1 MKTIIS
7 DKVQKEMLTDFMI
20 MGENGGLIGGYCE
33 DEFPVYY
40 ANEEM
45 ARMLGYDAVK
55 EMVLAIGGK
64 VINTIHPDDREQ
76 VIKDIGSEYYEGLT
90 YETTYRMPRKDGSWF
105 WTVDKGKVIQTEEGK
120 LAIISACYDMTS
132 FVERHK
138 KLEEQNMLSQATINQ
153 MPGGYHRCSLE
164 EGHPFLY
171 ISDRFLSIL
180 GWTREEIKTIFDNK
194 FDNMLH
200 PDDRNLSADYT
211 TRILDTCGHGF
222 TQDQIYRLLG
232 KDGYHWVTDATTLV
246 QSCNRTFFQG
256 NITDITDFVKDKERK
271 EKELED
277 SNRILN
283 ERNRILSALSRDYTT
298 VLLCDL
304 KQDTFEVV
312 KGDTFAHNDH
322 AEKQQPVRADN
333 CYSKRIR
340 YFFENVLIKESAPE
354 YLERLLPDHLM
365 NKLKETDNIEFYH
378 KTIPNGIG
386 SRHFLARAIRL
397 SNEEDHFKIIL
408 GFYSVDEI
416 MKKEQ
421 EIELQREIIEGLGKE
436 YFSVL
441 AVELD
446 RDHVFS
452 YRESGENG
460 KIIADFCRKC
470 GNRWSKIIPSY
481 AKTMVSDN
489 TNGEFEKQLGLKALC
504 SKEEDYSMTYEFK
517 TETGINYHQVRVAYV
532 KEKDGTRMAVVG
544 TRNIDSLIK
553 KECMQEEKLKKAY
566 AAAEKANKAKTE
578 FLNNMSHDIR
588 TPMNVILGYNQLMK
602 SQLTEPKQLDY
613 QKKMEQSGKL
623 LLSIINNVLDMAR
636 IESGKM
642 KVDENYERVGEI
654 VDEIISTFSSEA
666 EEKGIHL
673 SGTMQVTHRNIL
685 CDGTKIREIYVNLV
699 SNAMKYTPRGGKVTI
714 TVEEL
719 PCEKEGYIK
728 VKAEIKDTGIGMSK
742 EYLPTLFEP
751 FTREHDTMT
760 GKSGG
765 TGLGMPIVKKMVDL
779 MGGSIE
785 VESELGKGTIF
796 TFTLMH
802 KIADEKYYSQ
812 KTETVEAPDMRENIR
827 GKHVLLAEDND
838 LNAEIAVTVLEE
850 TGLVIERVEDGI
862 QCVNRIEQMASGT
875 YDLILMDIQ
884 MPNMDGYKAAQYIR
898 HLNDK
903 KKAEI
908 PIIAMTAN
916 AFAEDRKRAFEA
928 GMNGHIAKPIDIEKL
943 GAVILSVLNKQEN
956 LQTGKNNSING

>member
-1 MKTIIS
+1 MKQLIIP

-20 MGENGGLIGGYCE
+20 MGETRGLIGGYCE

-45 ARMLGYDAVK
+45 ALMLGYDTV
-55 EMVLAIGGK
+55 EELVEAIDGK
-64 VINTIHPDDREQ
+64 VINTIHSDDREQ
-76 VIKDIGSEYYEGLT
+76 VIKDIGDEYYEGLT

-105 WTVDKGKVIQTEEGK
+105 WTVDKGKVIRTEEGK

-200 PDDRNLSADYT
+200 PDDRNLSTDYT
-211 TRILDTCGHGF
+211 ARILDTYGHGF
-222 TQDQIYRLLG
+222 TQDQIYRMLG
-232 KDGYHWVTDATTLV
+232 KDGYHWITDATTLV
-246 QSCNRTFFQG
+246 KSGNQTFFQG

-283 ERNRILSALSRDYTT
+283 ERNRILSALSRDYTM

-304 KQDTFEVV
+304 KQDTYEVV
-312 KGDTFAHNDH
+312 KGDIFAHDDH

-333 CYSKRIR
+333 CYSKQIR
-340 YFFENVLIKESAPE
+340 YFFENILIKESAPE

-365 NKLKETDNIEFYH
+365 DELKETDNIEFYH
-378 KTIPNGIG
+378 KTIPSGNG

-446 RDHVFS
+446 KDRVFS
-452 YRESGENG
+452 YREAGENG
-460 KIIADFCRKC
+460 KIISDFCKKC

-481 AKTMVSDN
+481 AEMMVSDN

-504 SKEEDYSMTYEFK
+504 SQEEDYSMTYEFK
-517 TETGINYHQVRVAYV
+517 SEAGINYHQVRVAYV
-532 KEKDGTRMAVVG
+532 KKKDGTRVAVVG

-553 KECMQEEKLKKAY
+553 KERMQEEKLKKAY
-566 AAAEKANKAKTE
+566 ADAENANKAKTE

-588 TPMNVILGYNQLMK
+588 TPMNVILGYNQMMK

-613 QKKMEQSGKL
+613 QKKIEQSGKL
-623 LLSIINNVLDMAR
+623 LLSIINNVLDMAQ

-642 KVDENYERVGEI
+642 KVDENYEMVDEI
-654 VDEIISTFSSEA
+654 LDEIISTFASEA

-673 SGTMQVTHRNIL
+673 SGSMQVTHRNVL

-699 SNAMKYTPRGGKVTI
+699 GNAIKYTPRGGNVTI

-719 PCEKEGYIK
+719 PCEKEGYVKI
-728 VKAEIKDTGIGMSK
+728 KAEVKDTGIGMSK

-751 FTREHDTMT
+751 FSREHNTTT
-760 GKSGG
+760 GKVGG

-785 VESELGKGTIF
+785 VESELGKGTVFIV
-796 TFTLMH
+796 TLMH
-802 KIADEKYYSQ
+802 KMADKKYYSQ
-812 KTETVEAPDMRENIR
+812 KIETVIASDMGENLR

-838 LNAEIAVTVLEE
+838 LNAEIAMTILEE

-862 QCVNRIEQMASGT
+862 QCVDKVEQMPSGT

-884 MPNMDGYKAAQYIR
+884 MPNMDGYKATRCIR
-898 HLNDK
+898 HLDDK

-916 AFAEDRKRAFEA
+916 AFAEDRKRAFDA

-943 GAVILSVLNKQEN
+943 RAVILSVLNKAD
-956 LQTGKNNSING
+956 

>member
-1 MKTIIS
+1 MKQLIIP

-20 MGENGGLIGGYCE
+20 MGETKGLIGGYCE
-33 DEFPVYY
+33 DEFPVCY

-45 ARMLGYDAVK
+45 ARMLGYDAV
-55 EMVLAIGGK
+55 EELIEAIDGK

-76 VIKDIGSEYYEGLT
+76 VIKDIGDEYYEGLT
-90 YETTYRMPRKDGSWF
+90 YETTYRMPRKDGSCF
-105 WTVDKGKVIQTEEGK
+105 WTVDKGKVVQTEDGK

-138 KLEEQNMLSQATINQ
+138 KLEEKNMLSQATIDNI
-153 MPGGYHRCSLE
+153 PGGYHRCSLE

-171 ISDRFLSIL
+171 ISNRFLAIL
-180 GWTREEIKTIFDNK
+180 GWTREEIRTIFDNK

-200 PDDRNLSADYT
+200 PDDRNLSSDYV
-211 TRILDTCGHGF
+211 TRILDTRGHGSAK
-222 TQDQIYRLLG
+222 DQIYRLLG

-246 QSCNRTFFQG
+246 KSGNQTFFQG
-256 NITDITDFVKDKERK
+256 NITDFTDFVKAKE
-271 EKELED
+271 
-277 SNRILN
+277 
-283 ERNRILSALSRDYTT
+283 
-298 VLLCDL
+298 
-304 KQDTFEVV
+304 
-312 KGDTFAHNDH
+312 
-322 AEKQQPVRADN
+322 
-333 CYSKRIR
+333 
-340 YFFENVLIKESAPE
+340 
-354 YLERLLPDHLM
+354 
-365 NKLKETDNIEFYH
+365 
-378 KTIPNGIG
+378 
-386 SRHFLARAIRL
+386 
-397 SNEEDHFKIIL
+397 
-408 GFYSVDEI
+408 
-416 MKKEQ
+416 KKEQ

-446 RDHVFS
+446 KDRVLS

-460 KIIADFCRKC
+460 KIISDFCRKC

-481 AKTMVSDN
+481 AEMMVSDN
-489 TNGEFEKQLGLKALC
+489 TNGEFENQLGLETLRSQEK
-504 SKEEDYSMTYEFK
+504 DYSMTYEFK
-517 TETGINYHQVRVAYV
+517 LETGINYHQVRVAFV
-532 KEKDGTRMAVVG
+532 KKKDGTRMAVVG

-553 KECMQEEKLKKAY
+553 KERMQEEKLKKAY
-566 AAAEKANKAKTE
+566 VAAENANKAKTE

-588 TPMNVILGYNQLMK
+588 TPMNVILGYNHLMK
-602 SQLTEPKQLDY
+602 SQLTESKQLDY
-613 QKKMEQSGKL
+613 QKKIEQSGKL
-623 LLSIINNVLDMAR
+623 LLAIINNVLDMAR
-636 IESGKM
+636 IESGKI
-642 KVDENYERVGEI
+642 KVDENYERVGEV

-666 EEKGIHL
+666 EEKEIHL
-673 SGTMQVTHRNIL
+673 SGSMKVTHRNIL

-699 SNAMKYTPRGGKVTI
+699 SNAMKYTPRGGNVTI

-719 PCEKEGYIK
+719 PCEKEGYMK
-728 VKAEIKDTGIGMSK
+728 VKSEIKDTGIGMSK

-751 FTREHDTMT
+751 FSREQNTT
-760 GKSGG
+760 IGRVGG

-785 VESELGKGTIF
+785 VASELGKGTVF

-802 KIADEKYYSQ
+802 KIADRKFYSQ
-812 KTETVEAPDMRENIR
+812 KTEAAETSEMGKNLS

-850 TGLVIERVEDGI
+850 TGIVIERVEDGI
-862 QCVNRIEQMASGT
+862 QCVNRVVQMSPGT

-884 MPNMDGYKAAQYIR
+884 MPNMDGYKATRCIR
-898 HLNDK
+898 RLDDK

-916 AFAEDRKRAFEA
+916 AFAEDRKKAFDA

-956 LQTGKNNSING
+956 LQNGKNNSMNANRLRS

>member
-1 MKTIIS
+1 MKQLIIP

-20 MGENGGLIGGYCE
+20 MGETRGLIGGYCE
-33 DEFPVYY
+33 DEFPVCY
-40 ANEEM
+40 ANEGM
-45 ARMLGYDAVK
+45 ARMLGYDAV
-55 EMVLAIGGK
+55 EELIEAIDGK

-76 VIKDIGSEYYEGLT
+76 VIKDIGDEYYEGLT

-105 WTVDKGKVIQTEEGK
+105 WTVDKGKVIQTEDGK

-138 KLEEQNMLSQATINQ
+138 KLEEKNMLSQATIDNI
-153 MPGGYHRCSLE
+153 PGGYHRCSLE

-171 ISDRFLSIL
+171 ISNRFLAIL
-180 GWTREEIKTIFDNK
+180 GWTREEIRTIFDNK

-200 PDDRNLSADYT
+200 PDDRNLSSDYV
-211 TRILDTCGHGF
+211 TRILDTRGHGSAK
-222 TQDQIYRLLG
+222 DQIYRLLG

-246 QSCNRTFFQG
+246 KSGNQTFFQG
-256 NITDITDFVKDKERK
+256 NITDFTDFVKAKE
-271 EKELED
+271 
-277 SNRILN
+277 
-283 ERNRILSALSRDYTT
+283 
-298 VLLCDL
+298 
-304 KQDTFEVV
+304 
-312 KGDTFAHNDH
+312 
-322 AEKQQPVRADN
+322 
-333 CYSKRIR
+333 
-340 YFFENVLIKESAPE
+340 
-354 YLERLLPDHLM
+354 
-365 NKLKETDNIEFYH
+365 
-378 KTIPNGIG
+378 
-386 SRHFLARAIRL
+386 
-397 SNEEDHFKIIL
+397 
-408 GFYSVDEI
+408 
-416 MKKEQ
+416 KKEQ

-446 RDHVFS
+446 KDRVLS

-460 KIIADFCRKC
+460 KIISDFCRKC

-481 AKTMVSDN
+481 AEMMVSDN
-489 TNGEFEKQLGLKALC
+489 TNGEFENQLGLETLRSQEK
-504 SKEEDYSMTYEFK
+504 DYSMTYEFK
-517 TETGINYHQVRVAYV
+517 LETGINYHQVRVAFV
-532 KEKDGTRMAVVG
+532 KKKDGTRMAVVG

-553 KECMQEEKLKKAY
+553 KERMQEEKLKKAY
-566 AAAEKANKAKTE
+566 VAAENANKAKTE

-588 TPMNVILGYNQLMK
+588 TPMNVILGYNHLMK
-602 SQLTEPKQLDY
+602 SQLTESKQLDY
-613 QKKMEQSGKL
+613 QKKIEQSGKL
-623 LLSIINNVLDMAR
+623 LLAIINNVLDMAR
-636 IESGKM
+636 IESGKI
-642 KVDENYERVGEI
+642 KVDENYERVGEV

-666 EEKGIHL
+666 EEKEIHL
-673 SGTMQVTHRNIL
+673 SGSMKVTHRNIL

-699 SNAMKYTPRGGKVTI
+699 SNAIKYTPRGGNVTI

-719 PCEKEGYIK
+719 PCKREGYMK
-728 VKAEIKDTGIGMSK
+728 VKSEIKDTGIGMSK

-751 FTREHDTMT
+751 FSREQNTT
-760 GKSGG
+760 IGRIGG

-785 VESELGKGTIF
+785 VASELGKGTVF

-802 KIADEKYYSQ
+802 KIADRKFYSQ
-812 KTETVEAPDMRENIR
+812 KTEAAETSEMGKNLS

-850 TGLVIERVEDGI
+850 TGIVIERVEDGI
-862 QCVNRIEQMASGT
+862 QCVNRVVQMSPGT

-884 MPNMDGYKAAQYIR
+884 MPNMDGYKATRCIR
-898 HLNDK
+898 RLDDK

-916 AFAEDRKRAFEA
+916 AFAEDRKKAFDA

-956 LQTGKNNSING
+956 LQNGKNNSMNANRLRS

>member
-1 MKTIIS
+1 MKQLIIP

-20 MGENGGLIGGYCE
+20 MGETRGLIGGYCE
-33 DEFPVYY
+33 DEFPVCY
-40 ANEEM
+40 ANEGM
-45 ARMLGYDAVK
+45 ARMLGYDAV
-55 EMVLAIGGK
+55 EELIEAIDGK

-76 VIKDIGSEYYEGLT
+76 VIKDIGDEYYEGLT

-105 WTVDKGKVIQTEEGK
+105 WTVDKGKVIQTEDGK

-138 KLEEQNMLSQATINQ
+138 KLEEKNMLSQATIDNI
-153 MPGGYHRCSLE
+153 PGGYHRCSLE

-171 ISDRFLSIL
+171 ISNRFLAIL
-180 GWTREEIKTIFDNK
+180 GWTREEIRTIFDNK

-200 PDDRNLSADYT
+200 PDDRNLSSDYV
-211 TRILDTCGHGF
+211 TRILDTRGHGSAK
-222 TQDQIYRLLG
+222 DQIYRLLG

-246 QSCNRTFFQG
+246 KSGNQTFFQG
-256 NITDITDFVKDKERK
+256 NITDFTDFVKAKE
-271 EKELED
+271 
-277 SNRILN
+277 
-283 ERNRILSALSRDYTT
+283 
-298 VLLCDL
+298 
-304 KQDTFEVV
+304 
-312 KGDTFAHNDH
+312 
-322 AEKQQPVRADN
+322 
-333 CYSKRIR
+333 
-340 YFFENVLIKESAPE
+340 
-354 YLERLLPDHLM
+354 
-365 NKLKETDNIEFYH
+365 
-378 KTIPNGIG
+378 
-386 SRHFLARAIRL
+386 
-397 SNEEDHFKIIL
+397 
-408 GFYSVDEI
+408 
-416 MKKEQ
+416 KKEQ

-446 RDHVFS
+446 KDRVLS

-460 KIIADFCRKC
+460 KIISDFCRKC

-481 AKTMVSDN
+481 AEMMVSDN
-489 TNGEFEKQLGLKALC
+489 TNGEFENQLGLETLRSQEK
-504 SKEEDYSMTYEFK
+504 DYSMTYEFK
-517 TETGINYHQVRVAYV
+517 LETGINYHQVRVAFV
-532 KEKDGTRMAVVG
+532 KKKDGTRMAVVG
-544 TRNIDSLIK
+544 PRNIDSLIK
-553 KECMQEEKLKKAY
+553 KERMQEEKLKKAY
-566 AAAEKANKAKTE
+566 VAAENANKAKTE

-588 TPMNVILGYNQLMK
+588 TPMNVILGYNHLMK
-602 SQLTEPKQLDY
+602 SQLTESKQLDY
-613 QKKMEQSGKL
+613 QKKIEQSGKL
-623 LLSIINNVLDMAR
+623 LLAIINNVLDMAR
-636 IESGKM
+636 IESGKI
-642 KVDENYERVGEI
+642 KVDENYERVGEV

-666 EEKGIHL
+666 EEKEIHL
-673 SGTMQVTHRNIL
+673 SGSMKVTHRNIL

-699 SNAMKYTPRGGKVTI
+699 SNAMKYTPRGGNVTI

-719 PCEKEGYIK
+719 PCEKEGYMK
-728 VKAEIKDTGIGMSK
+728 VKSEIKDTGIGMSK

-751 FTREHDTMT
+751 FSREQNTT
-760 GKSGG
+760 IGRIGG

-785 VESELGKGTIF
+785 VASELGKGTVF

-802 KIADEKYYSQ
+802 KIADRKFYSQ
-812 KTETVEAPDMRENIR
+812 KTEAAETSEMGKNLS

-850 TGLVIERVEDGI
+850 TGIVIERVEDGI
-862 QCVNRIEQMASGT
+862 QCVNRVVQMSPGT

-884 MPNMDGYKAAQYIR
+884 MPNMDGYKATRCIR
-898 HLNDK
+898 RLDDK

-916 AFAEDRKRAFEA
+916 AFAEDRKKAFDA

-956 LQTGKNNSING
+956 LQNGKNNSMNANRLRS

>member
-1 MKTIIS
+1 MKQLIIP
-7 DKVQKEMLTDFMI
+7 DKVQKEMLTDFMLTE
-20 MGENGGLIGGYCE
+20 GTSGLIGGYCE
-33 DEFPVYY
+33 DEFPIYY

-45 ARMLGYDAVK
+45 ALMLGYDAVE
-55 EMVLAIGGK
+55 EMVAAIDGK
-64 VINTIHPDDREQ
+64 VINTIQPDDREQ
-76 VIKDIGSEYYEGLT
+76 VIKDIGGEYYEGLT
-90 YETTYRMPRKDGSWF
+90 YETTYRMLRKDGSWF
-105 WTVDKGKVIQTEEGK
+105 WTVDKGKVIRTEEGK

-138 KLEEQNMLSQATINQ
+138 KLEAQNMLSQATIDNI
-153 MPGGYHRCSLE
+153 PGGYHRCS
-164 EGHPFLY
+164 
-171 ISDRFLSIL
+171 
-180 GWTREEIKTIFDNK
+180 
-194 FDNMLH
+194 
-200 PDDRNLSADYT
+200 
-211 TRILDTCGHGF
+211 
-222 TQDQIYRLLG
+222 
-232 KDGYHWVTDATTLV
+232 
-246 QSCNRTFFQG
+246 
-256 NITDITDFVKDKERK
+256 
-271 EKELED
+271 LED

-283 ERNRILSALSRDYTT
+283 ERNRILSALSRDYIT

-312 KGDTFAHNDH
+312 KGDIFTHNDPE
-322 AEKQQPVRADN
+322 EKQQLIRGSN
-333 CYSKRIR
+333 CYSERVR
-340 YFFENVLIKESAPE
+340 FFFENVLIKDSAPE
-354 YLERLLPDHLM
+354 YLERLLPDYLM
-365 NKLKETDNIEFYH
+365 KELKETDSIEIYH
-378 KTIPNGIG
+378 KTIPNGSG
-386 SRHFLARAIRL
+386 SRHFLAKAVRL
-397 SNEEDHFKIIL
+397 YNEEDHFKIIL
-408 GFYSVDEI
+408 GFHSVDEVI
-416 MKKEQ
+416 KKEQ

-446 RDHVFS
+446 KDQVLS
-452 YRESGENG
+452 YRESEENG
-460 KIIADFCRKC
+460 KIISDFCRKC

-481 AKTMVSDN
+481 AKTMVANN
-489 TNGEFEKQLGLKALC
+489 TSGEFEKQLGLEALR
-504 SKEEDYSMTYEFK
+504 SREEDYSMGYEFK
-517 TETGINYHQVRVAYV
+517 TETGIKYHQVRVAYV
-532 KEKDGTRMAVVG
+532 KKKDGTRVAVVG

-553 KECMQEEKLKKAY
+553 KERMQEEKLKKAY
-566 AAAEKANKAKTE
+566 ADAENANKAKTE

-602 SQLTEPKQLDY
+602 AQLTEPKQLDY
-613 QKKMEQSGKL
+613 QKKIEQSGKL

-654 VDEIISTFSSEA
+654 VDEIISTFASEA

-673 SGTMQVTHRNIL
+673 SGSMQVTHRNIL

-699 SNAMKYTPRGGKVTI
+699 SNAVKYTPRGGNVTI

-728 VKAEIKDTGIGMSK
+728 LKGEVEDTGIGMSK

-751 FTREHDTMT
+751 FTREHDTMS
-760 GKSGG
+760 GKFGG

-785 VESELGKGTIF
+785 VESELGKGTVF

-802 KIADEKYYSQ
+802 KIADKKYYSQ
-812 KTETVEAPDMRENIR
+812 KIETADASDVGENLR

-838 LNAEIAVTVLEE
+838 LNAEIAVTVLEK

-862 QCVNRIEQMASGT
+862 QCVNKVEKMSSGT

-884 MPNMDGYKAAQYIR
+884 MPNMDGYKAARCIR

-916 AFAEDRKRAFEA
+916 AFAEDRKRALDA

-943 GAVILSVLNKQEN
+943 VAVILSVLNKQEN
-956 LQTGKNNSING
+956 VQTGKNDSMNAGCKATVFMRK